1 MNIVISVTEENSTKP
16 LYVAKAEL
24 FKSLGHPARI
34 RLLELLVADEQ
45 TVSSLLRETQLEPS
59 SLSQHLNVLKRTVL
73 IESNRRGNAV
83 TYRVT
88 DSSVG
93 EFLSAARAVLRS
105 TLGRARQT
113 FEDLVGPE

>member
-1 MNIVISVTEENSTKP
+1 MNQLTIDKP

-34 RLLELLVADEQ
+34 RILELLVTGEMS
-45 TVSSLLRETQLEPS
+45 VSNLLAATGLEPS
-59 SLSQHLNVLKRTVL
+59 SLSQHLSVVKHTGLVQSSRAGNV
-73 IESNRRGNAV
+73 V

-88 DSSVG
+88 DPSVG
-93 EFLSAARAVLRS
+93 EFLVAARSVLAA

-113 FEDLVGPE
+113 LEDLEGPM

>member
-1 MNIVISVTEENSTKP
+1 MNEMGMDKP

-34 RLLELLVADEQ
+34 RILELLVAGEMS
-45 TVSSLLRETQLEPS
+45 VSNLLIATGLEPS
-59 SLSQHLNVLKRTVL
+59 TLSQHLNVVKHTGLVQSSRV
-73 IESNRRGNAV
+73 GNAV

-88 DSSVG
+88 DPSVG
-93 EFLSAARAVLRS
+93 EFLTAARAVLAS

-113 FEDLVGPE
+113 LEDLVGQA